1 MKKGILVLTLLLT
14 FTTNSFADSCEMT
27 DRFFSGASKVRGLAI
42 KNKVPC
48 FEKGLEAVKEDVKQL
63 IDKDELKHAAL
74 LYKALGL
81 VPDDYDF
88 EKNYIDYTLAN
99 VAGLYDQKNKR
110 FLIMDSVPMMLR
122 PIVMVHELTHALQD
136 QHYDLENF
144 ADEKKLT
151 TDEELAR
158 SALLEGDATAV
169 MMDYTTALVGRPPL
183 SEQKDVSSSVLQNVI
198 SARLTT
204 TLTAA
209 PKSVSLLLMFPY
221 NSGLNFVQQQLYG
234 KGYAV
239 LDNFYKN
246 PPRSTEEILHPE
258 KYGKQDFKSFSDKE
272 VLREFSENDN
282 LQISYS
288 DVMGEFFIK
297 AMLFG
302 AGIDVEQNLGWG
314 GDRAVVLNNNEVL
327 WLTAWDSKEQA
338 EKFFNGYQKLIEKRY
353 AAQVDNGH
361 KLELSGN
368 KVLQINHQED
378 KVLIKVLFNA

>member
-1 MKKGILVLTLLLT
+1 
-14 FTTNSFADSCEMT
+14 MT
-27 DRFFSGASKVRGLAI
+27 DRFFNGASKVRGLAI

-48 FEKGLEAVKEDVKQL
+48 YEKGLEAVKEDVKQL
-63 IDKDELKHAAL
+63 IDRDELKHAAL

-88 EKNYIDYTLAN
+88 EKNYIDYTLSN
-99 VAGLYDQKNKR
+99 VAGLYDQKHKR

-122 PIVMVHELTHALQD
+122 PVVMVHELTHALQD

-198 SARLTT
+198 SARLTS

-209 PKSVSLLLMFPY
+209 PKAVSLLLMFPY

-234 KGYAV
+234 KGYAA
-239 LDNFYKN
+239 LDKFYKN
-246 PPRSTEEILHPE
+246 PPRSTEEILHPQ
-258 KYGKQDFKSFSDKE
+258 KYGKQDFKSFSDADVLKE
-272 VLREFSENDN
+272 FLGNQEQKVSF
-282 LQISYS
+282 S

-302 AGIDVEQNLGWG
+302 AGIDVEQDFGWG
-314 GDRAVVLNNNEVL
+314 GDRAVVLDNNEVF
-327 WLTAWDSKEQA
+327 WLTAWDSVKQA
-338 EKFFNGYQKLIEKRY
+338 ELFYNTYQQLIEKRY
-353 AAQVDNGH
+353 AIQVVSGKEL
-361 KLELSGN
+361 KLSEKKSI
-368 KVLQINHQED
+368 QINHLGD
-378 KVLIKVLFNA
+378 KVLIRIWDK